1 MIQHLSTFMFTL
13 MTTLLKLSTSL
24 LVVFL
29 SSVPFAFGQDTWPNR
44 PIKLIVPFQ
53 AGSAT
58 DVAARVI
65 SSKLSTTLNQAVVIE
80 NKIGASG
87 SIGAEFVSKA
97 PNDGYT
103 ILWGTTSTQ
112 IIGPIING
120 FNSYDPIKDFA
131 PIGMIAFSPYI
142 LVTSAKN
149 NIKSLKDLIEL
160 AKSKP
165 KEVTYASAGNTSVAN
180 LSAQLLSQT
189 AKISFSHIPYKSSAQ
204 SVTDTM
210 TGIVNMQFS
219 SISPVLTHIKTG
231 SLRPIAV
238 TSKARLS
245 IFPDVPTVSESG
257 YPGYEALLW
266 MGLFTPHG
274 INTAV
279 LDKITA
285 ALKTTLNDPEV
296 QKTLQAQGLQSSHIY
311 KEELGVFLISELSKW
326 SQVIKSAGIQGD

>member
-65 SSKLSTTLNQAVVIE
+65 SSKLSVVIE

-266 MGLFTPHG
+266 MGLFTPQG

-285 ALKTTLNDPEV
+285 TLKTTLNDPEV

-311 KEELGVFLISELSKW
+311 KEELGVFLKSELSKW

>member
-1 MIQHLSTFMFTL
+1 MFTF
-13 MTTLLKLSTSL
+13 TTIRLLKTTGFAALSLGLIASCL
-24 LVVFL
+24 
-29 SSVPFAFGQDTWPNR
+29 AQDNWPTR

-58 DVAARVI
+58 DVAARVVA
-65 SSKLSTTLNQAVVIE
+65 SKMTTLLGQTLVIE

-87 SIGAEFVSKA
+87 FIGAEFVSKA

-103 ILWGTTSTQ
+103 ILWGTTSSQ

-120 FNSYDPIKDFA
+120 NNSYDPVKDFA
-131 PIGMIAFSPYI
+131 PIGLIAFSPYI

-149 NIKSLKDLIEL
+149 NIKNLKDLIEL

-165 KEVTYASAGNTSVAN
+165 KEVTYASAGNTSVGN
-180 LSAQLLSQT
+180 LSAQLLSQS
-189 AKISFSHIPYKSSAQ
+189 AKISLSHIPYKSSAQ

-219 SISPVLTHIKTG
+219 SISPVLTHLKTG
-231 SLRPIAV
+231 SLRALAI
-238 TSKARLS
+238 TSKSRIS
-245 IFPDVPTVSESG
+245 IFPDLPTVSESG

-274 INTAV
+274 INNAT
-279 LDKITA
+279 LEKIIS
-285 ALKTTLNDPEV
+285 ALKSTLNDPEV
-296 QKTLQAQGLQSSHIY
+296 QKTLQSQGLQPTSIY
-311 KEELGVFLISELSKW
+311 KDDLAMFVKSEISKW